1 MQQIRLRLQMEALLG
16 VELLDL
22 QEKSTLAIQCAM
34 RGFLA
39 KKIAGKRQKYKEEQL
54 ARIVHVCT
62 LQRMAHGLRARLRI
76 RRMHKSARK
85 VQSMV
90 RGKQARVLKI
100 HLLMEALMAAHEW
113 NALHYATYKKDLKGM
128 SAAIAGTD
136 LEGKTEDADGQ
147 YIMPCPV
154 DSTGGRSETALHI
167 ACGQHNREAAEFLL
181 QSGANVNVIDNNGW
195 TPLRCAVETGQSATF
210 SNWLVNGQ
218 NEEPSANV
226 RLGDKERCT
235 AVHIAAQHGEI
246 DTLKALFEGFKKPIM
261 RVEER
266 CEAALT
272 EARELNANRKLLT
285 TLLEHLEGDME
296 LTAAAK
302 HAGEGR
308 TSSAPMGNAKEKVS
322 LTAIL
327 LVAAWSKHV
336 AGHMW
341 ILTVCV
347 PAYSQQAGEHK
358 ELARRSN
365 SSCRETRKK
374 QERDCHT
381 KR

>member
-1 MQQIRLRLQMEALLG
+1 M
-16 VELLDL
+16 
-22 QEKSTLAIQCAM
+22 
-34 RGFLA
+34 
-39 KKIAGKRQKYKEEQL
+39 
-54 ARIVHVCT
+54 
-62 LQRMAHGLRARLRI
+62 
-76 RRMHKSARK
+76 
-85 VQSMV
+85 
-90 RGKQARVLKI
+90 
-100 HLLMEALMAAHEW
+100 
-113 NALHYATYKKDLKGM
+113 
-128 SAAIAGTD
+128 
-136 LEGKTEDADGQ
+136 
-147 YIMPCPV
+147 
-154 DSTGGRSETALHI
+154 
-167 ACGQHNREAAEFLL
+167 
-181 QSGANVNVIDNNGW
+181 
-195 TPLRCAVETGQSATF
+195 
-210 SNWLVNGQ
+210 
-218 NEEPSANV
+218 
-226 RLGDKERCT
+226 
-235 AVHIAAQHGEI
+235 HIAAQHGEI